1 MTQPPPGTAPE
12 PVVVP
17 PAGPDEPA
25 LSAVRNFR
33 DVGGLPT
40 RDGRRTRTG
49 VLFRSGHL
57 AHATEADAAYL
68 AGLGLHSVFDFRN
81 AADRAL
87 EGPDVELPGV
97 RNVHLPLNDPAEGA
111 EFWRIVRDGE
121 VEQLRAALGEGR
133 GAARMEASYRRLIKE
148 RTAEH
153 GRLLRAIAEDS
164 VPALLHCAAGKDR
177 AGTSVALVLLAVGV
191 EEAAI
196 EEDYLKSN
204 ARHRRYRVSRGED
217 AAPPTDPEIAGL
229 LDPLFAARASYLH
242 AALETIDSHWGG
254 RDRYFGEVL
263 GLDDALR
270 ERLRERLVE

>member
-1 MTQPPPGTAPE
+1 MTQPSPGTAPE
-12 PVVVP
+12 PVVTAQ
-17 PAGPDEPA
+17 AGPEEPV

-40 RDGRRTRTG
+40 HDGRRTRGG

-57 AHATEADAAYL
+57 AHATPEDTVFL
-68 AGLGLHSVFDFRN
+68 SGLGLHSVFDFRN

-87 EGPDVELPGV
+87 EGPDVDLPGV

-121 VEQLRAALGEGR
+121 VDQLRAALGEGR
-133 GAARMEASYRRLIKE
+133 AEARMEASYRQLIKE

-153 GRLLRAIAEDS
+153 GRLLRALAEDS

-177 AGTSVALVLLAVGV
+177 AGTSIALVLLAVGV
-191 EEAAI
+191 EEEAI

-204 ARHRRYRVSRGED
+204 ARHRRYRVSRGKD
-217 AAPPTDPEIAGL
+217 AAPPTTPEVAEL
-229 LDPLFAARASYLH
+229 LDPLFAARASYLR
-242 AALETIDSHWGG
+242 AAFETIDTHWGG

>member
-1 MTQPPPGTAPE
+1 MTQPSPGTAPE
-12 PVVVP
+12 PVATP
-17 PAGPDEPA
+17 SAGPEEPP

-40 RDGRRTRTG
+40 RDGRRTRRG

-57 AHATEADAAYL
+57 AHATETDAAYL

-97 RNVHLPLNDPAEGA
+97 RNVHLPLNDPADGA

-121 VEQLRAALGEGR
+121 VGQLRAALGEGR
-133 GAARMEASYRRLIKE
+133 AEARMEASYRQLIKE

-177 AGTSVALVLLAVGV
+177 AGTSIALVLLAVGV
-191 EEAAI
+191 EEEAI
-196 EEDYLKSN
+196 EEDYLKSD
-204 ARHRRYRVSRGED
+204 ARHRRYRVSRGKD
-217 AAPPTDPEIAGL
+217 AVAPTAPEVAEL
-229 LDPLFAARASYLH
+229 LDPLFAARASYLR
-242 AALETIDSHWGG
+242 AAFETIDTHWGG
-254 RDRYFGEVL
+254 RERYFGEVL
-263 GLDDALR
+263 GMDGALR